1 MKVSREPP
9 PGVNDRSIYDLAVVG
24 GGVNGCGIARD
35 AAGRGASVILFEQG
49 DLAGATSSA
58 STKLIHGGLRYLEQY
73 EFRLVSEALRE
84 RAVLQAIAPHIIHPL
99 RFVLPH
105 HAGLRPR
112 WMLRIGLFL
121 YDHLGQRGGLPG
133 ARGVDLTRDEAGR
146 SLQEAY
152 RSGFEYSDCWVDDAR
167 LVVLNALDAAER
179 GATILTRTRMTSA
192 QREGDL
198 WRVQYEA
205 PDGAGEVLARRL
217 VNAAGPWVNE
227 AAGLAHREPAH
238 EVRLVKGSHIVTR
251 KLFEHDRAYI
261 FQNADGRIVFAIPYQ
276 GEFTLIGTT
285 DKDWHGPA
293 SEVKIDQEEIEYL
306 CAAVSE
312 YFEKPVSPGDVVWS
326 YAGVRPLVDD
336 GSDRPQETT
345 RDYVLT
351 LDGEPDHAPM
361 LSVYGG
367 KITTYRKLA
376 EAALHKLEMKGRA
389 WTGGSVLPG
398 GDLPAG
404 GVEALIAELRAATP
418 DLDPVLLRRWAKS
431 YGTQARVLIEGVRT
445 AEDFGERL
453 AGDLTAR
460 EVEYLMDVEWARTAE
475 DVLWRRTKLG
485 LHATPAEVERLAEF
499 MAGRSTQAAPSV
511 EAAVA

>member
-9 PGVNDRSIYDLAVVG
+9 PSVNDGSIYDLAVVG

-133 ARGVDLTRDEAGR
+133 ARSLDLTRDAAGR
-146 SLQEAY
+146 ALREAY

-179 GATILTRTRMTSA
+179 GATILTRTRMTAA
-192 QREGDL
+192 QREGDV
-198 WRVQYEA
+198 WRVRYEG
-205 PDGAGEVLARRL
+205 PEGAGEVLARRL

-227 AAGLAHREPAH
+227 AAGLAHLNPAH
-238 EVRLVKGSHIVTR
+238 QVRLVKGSHIVTR
-251 KLFEHDRAYI
+251 KLFDHDRAYI

-293 SEVKIDQEEIEYL
+293 SEVKIDEEEVEYL

-312 YFEKPVSPGDVVWS
+312 YFEKAVSPADVVWS

-351 LDGEPDHAPM
+351 LDGAVHQAPM

-376 EAALHKLEMKGRA
+376 EAALRKLEVPARA

-404 GVEALIAELRAATP
+404 GLEALVSELRAAAP
-418 DLDPVLLRRWAKS
+418 DLDAELLKRWARA
-431 YGTQARVLIEGVRT
+431 YGARARRLIEGVHA
-445 AEDFGERL
+445 AEDLGERL
-453 AGDLTAR
+453 VGDLTVR
-460 EVEYLMDVEWARTAE
+460 EVCYLMDVEWARSAE
-475 DVLWRRTKLG
+475 DILWRRTKLG
-485 LHATPAEVERLAEF
+485 LHASRAEVERLADF
-499 MAGRSTQAAPSV
+499 MARRLTQAAPV
-511 EAAVA
+511 AQAAVA